1 MRDTSLYHPVAR
13 NHRSPLPAFT
23 GHSGTKTQSDH
34 DAEKEAA
41 QTGKRRG
48 NSTNLELPGATRAVR
63 EASAMLS
70 QPQIPELCLLSPH
83 SVLAEGG
90 SNLNNK
96 VREEISLIQCCRV
109 SLYLQHENLQAVVKT
124 NKGKKKS
131 AV

>member
-23 GHSGTKTQSDH
+23 GHRGTETQSDH

-41 QTGKRRG
+41 QAGERRG
-48 NSTNLELPGATRAVR
+48 KSTNLELPGTTRAVR
-63 EASAMLS
+63 EASATLS

-96 VREEISLIQCCRV
+96 VRGEISLIQCCRA

-124 NKGKKKS
+124 NKGGKKS